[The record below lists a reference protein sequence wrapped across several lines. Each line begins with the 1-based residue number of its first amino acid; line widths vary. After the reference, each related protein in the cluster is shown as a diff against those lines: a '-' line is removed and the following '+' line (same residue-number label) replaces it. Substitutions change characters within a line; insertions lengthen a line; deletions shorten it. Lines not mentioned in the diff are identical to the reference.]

1 MNKTSERAY
10 AKLNL
15 SLDVTGL
22 RPDGYHEMRMLM
34 QSVDLCDELKISL
47 RHDGEIAVRT
57 NLRYLPSDGRN
68 IAWKAARAFFDALG
82 EDGKNLGAEIS
93 LKKRIPVC
101 AGLGGGSS
109 DGAAVLRA
117 LNRLL
122 DAGFSPDKLEE
133 LGGAL
138 GSDVPFCVRGG
149 TQLAGGRGDELKILK
164 SLSDCGIVICKPAF
178 SVSMP
183 ELIRRV
189 DARRGHNHPDTEGML
204 AAIERGELR
213 GVTQRLYNVFE
224 DVPGRHRAAA
234 AEIKSRMLDLGAL
247 GTAMS
252 GTGPSVFGIF
262 EDAEQAGRA
271 RECLSRRWRDC
282 FAARPAAPEVQIQ

>member
-1 MNKTSERAY
+1 MSKISERAY

-15 SLDVTGL
+15 SLDVTGA

-34 QSVDLCDELKISL
+34 QSVDLCDEVKITL
-47 RHDGEIAVRT
+47 TRDGEIRVRT

-68 IAWKAARAFFDALG
+68 IAWKAACAFFDALG
-82 EDGKNLGAEIS
+82 GEGKGLGAEITI
-93 LKKRIPVC
+93 KKRIPVC

-122 DAGFSPDKLEE
+122 DAKLPPERLE
-133 LGGAL
+133 QLGGTL

-149 TQLAGGRGDELKILK
+149 TQLAEGRGDELKILPP
-164 SLSDCGIVICKPAF
+164 LPDCGIVICKPPF
-178 SVSMP
+178 SVSTP
-183 ELIRRV
+183 ELFRRV
-189 DARRGHNHPDTEGML
+189 DARKGHNRPDTEGMIS
-204 AAIERGELR
+204 AIERGELR

-234 AEIKSRMLDLGAL
+234 AEIKSRLLDLGAM

-252 GTGPSVFGIF
+252 GTGPSVFGVF
-262 EDAEQAGRA
+262 EDLERAERAGRA
-271 RECLSRRWRDC
+271 LSQRWHDC
-282 FAARPAAPEVQIQ
+282 FAARPAGPEV

>member
-1 MNKTSERAY
+1 MNKISERAY

-34 QSVDLCDELKISL
+34 QSVDLCDEVKISL
-47 RHDGEIAVRT
+47 THDGEIRVRT

-82 EDGKNLGAEIS
+82 EREKSLGAEIT

-101 AGLGGGSS
+101 AGLAGGSS

-117 LNRLL
+117 LNKML
-122 DAGFSPDKLEE
+122 DVKLPPERLEE
-133 LGGAL
+133 LGGTL

-149 TQLAGGRGDELKILK
+149 TQLAEGRGEELTILK
-164 SLSDCGIVICKPAF
+164 NLPDCGIVICKPAF
-178 SVSMP
+178 SVSTP
-183 ELIRRV
+183 ELFRHVDERRS
-189 DARRGHNHPDTEGML
+189 HNHPDTEGMI
-204 AAIERGELR
+204 AAIGRGELR

-234 AEIKSRMLDLGAL
+234 AEIKSRMLDLGAM

-252 GTGPSVFGIF
+252 GTGPSVFGVF
-262 EDAEQAGRA
+262 EDIEQAERA
-271 RECLSRRWRDC
+271 RRALSQRWRDC
-282 FAARPAAPEVQIQ
+282 FAARPAAPEV